1 MSDSIALGL
10 DCNQNLL
17 HDNASFAALS
27 RIHVIIKYRGLEFN
41 PACGHTWQAR
51 GESSTIDR
59 LLYRWPMTETSF
71 HLKDEWRLALPSDH
85 TPFLGV
91 FPAAWDSVIVRHDQ
105 GTHVVDGI
113 QTCLLWRLSRRTLTV
128 SFVKSHSSRFAE
140 TIHVD
145 CRLGSTRAHLKSMN
159 SYDNVR
165 SARTFS
171 RDVSSPNKFRRSGT
185 RPRNNT
191 NYMCYKKAREGDRW
205 AISHLRR
212 SASQS
217 FSDGSFIERLGGQS
231 AATKEMQA
239 FYKQK
244 YC

>member
-1 MSDSIALGL
+1 MSGGWRCL
-10 DCNQNLL
+10 QTTRR
-17 HDNASFAALS
+17 F
-27 RIHVIIKYRGLEFN
+27 LE
-41 PACGHTWQAR
+41 
-51 GESSTIDR
+51 S
-59 LLYRWPMTETSF
+59 L
-71 HLKDEWRLALPSDH
+71 
-85 TPFLGV
+85 
-91 FPAAWDSVIVRHDQ
+91 PAAWDSVIVRHDQ

-191 NYMCYKKAREGDRW
+191 NYMCYKRHVKATEGPFHTYD
-205 AISHLRR
+205 AVHLKVSLMVVSLKDLADSRPRR
-212 SASQS
+212 RKCKPSTNRSVAKPRGTSQQ
-217 FSDGSFIERLGGQS
+217 R
-231 AATKEMQA
+231 
-239 FYKQK
+239 
-244 YC
+244 